1 MTLFVRSR
9 LPLAAAAIGA
19 LLAGPGCVDIVGADI
34 GRFVDRQEKRFAT
47 SGSPDVDVSTFD
59 GQIEIRAWDR
69 PGEVLVVIE
78 KRARDKA
85 DADTIEVHTE
95 QNGNHV
101 TVDARVPK
109 FEHTFGISWHR
120 SRTAKLIVSVPS
132 SSNIVAKS
140 GDGSIDIERVS
151 GRVDLRSGDGR
162 IQARDLTGDLRAH
175 TGDGSIKLDGMNG
188 ALDADTGD
196 GSISVSG
203 KLTSLH
209 ARSGDG
215 SVTIHAASGSAA
227 TGDWDITTGD
237 GSVTLELPDGFGG
250 ELDAHTG
257 DGGIHMQ
264 DISVSNVT
272 GQISKHTVRG
282 TLGSGGRAV
291 RVRTGDGT
299 ITLRRSLKADR

>member
-1 MTLFVRSR
+1 
-9 LPLAAAAIGA
+9 
-19 LLAGPGCVDIVGADI
+19 
-34 GRFVDRQEKRFAT
+34 
-47 SGSPDVDVSTFD
+47 
-59 GQIEIRAWDR
+59 
-69 PGEVLVVIE
+69 VIE

-85 DADTIEVHTE
+85 DADTIEVHAE

-101 TVDARVPK
+101 TVDARVPSA
-109 FEHTFGISWHR
+109 ERTFGISWHR

-140 GDGSIDIERVS
+140 GDGPIDIEHVS

-175 TGDGSIKLDGMNG
+175 TGDGSITLDGVNG
-188 ALDADTGD
+188 ALDVDTGD
-196 GSISVSG
+196 GNVSVSG

-215 SVTIHAASGSAA
+215 AVTIRAASGSTA

-257 DGGIHMQ
+257 DGSIHVQ
-264 DISVSNVT
+264 DITVSNVT
-272 GQISKHTVRG
+272 GRIAKNTVRG

-299 ITLRRSLKADR
+299 ITLRRSLNAER